1 MLASTRHPQ
10 RNGQCH
16 PLAVIKNESSIGGLT
31 SRYAR
36 LSEFKLDLLAEDQAI
51 LCIHRAIELV
61 GKSSERATAIAH
73 ALMGLGPAD
82 DDLADLVG
90 RLTLE
95 QKHTFC
101 EVLQTRRWGLR
112 TEDASKTLAKLQAL
126 ADRMTLRAK
135 DLTCASVASTASSE
149 KSSAHWDFAKT
160 RCSTLSPLLDE
171 MTPEDRLEFADTF
184 LECLDRPSRLVF
196 MKKMPLK
203 EVLGLKVKHRHELL
217 LARASLYLKTS
228 SKQKHSLFPSIQALT
243 DSILSSEEC
252 RGCGSAVLGDIW
264 HLARC
269 DQHVDSELGRFLLGR
284 MQKDFLVKSPKG
296 AATQASSYEHYPLM
310 FAFSHL
316 STVHADQAREHLHRV
331 DGSVAQA
338 RLMVDALAGTQEW
351 DLLHRFLEREGYS
364 RETLKRLL
372 AQAPASWLRDFAA
385 SFVDLNSRT
394 KTQAL
399 QAAVTA
405 LSSPRVSQ
413 VVRTVLGKHWVEPK
427 TKPSAQ
433 RELRNERYVPSK
445 LSGVL
450 ASILVGVYRHA

>member
-1 MLASTRHPQ
+1 MLASTRQPQ
-10 RNGQCH
+10 RNGECH
-16 PLAVIKNESSIGGLT
+16 PLAAGKQESSIRGLT
-31 SRYAR
+31 GRCAR

-51 LCIHRAIELV
+51 RCIHRAIELI
-61 GKSSERATAIAH
+61 GKRSERATAIAH

-126 ADRMTLRAK
+126 ADRMTQRAK
-135 DLTCASVASTASSE
+135 DQTCGSVASTASTE

-160 RCSTLSPLLDE
+160 KCSTLGALLDE
-171 MTPEDRLEFADTF
+171 ITPEDLLEFTDTF
-184 LECLDRPSRLVF
+184 LDCLDRPSRLVF
-196 MKKMPLK
+196 MKKMPLT

-217 LARASLYLKTS
+217 QARASTYLKTS
-228 SKQKHSLFPSIQALT
+228 SKQKHPLFPSIQALT

-252 RGCGSAVLGDIW
+252 RGSGSAVLSDIW

-269 DQHVDSELGRFLLGR
+269 DLHVDSELGRFLLGR
-284 MQKDFLVKSPKG
+284 MQKDFLVEFPKG
-296 AATQASSYEHYPLM
+296 TSIQASSYEHYPLM
-310 FAFSHL
+310 LAFSHL

-331 DGSVAQA
+331 NGSVAQA

-364 RETLKRLL
+364 REALKRLL
-372 AQAPASWLRDFAA
+372 AQAPASWLSDFVA

-405 LSSPRVSQ
+405 LGSPRVSQ
-413 VVRTVLGKHWVEPK
+413 VVRSVLGKHWIEPK

-433 RELRNERYVPSK
+433 PERRNERYVASR

-450 ASILVGVYRHA
+450 ASILVFVYRYS